1 MSAKCR
7 RKEMLLLPRAFRCCA
22 KRPAIVR
29 AKIATVTSIEAQE
42 VVTTDIIGSERITTC
57 CYIENT
63 RPNDFVTLYTPVSV
77 GVPRLCVSLRTSRV
91 VEFYVVSQR
100 GFEMR
105 IALIA
110 HLRVVTISQIEEL
123 RKLWSLSVE
132 AIMKM

>member
-1 MSAKCR
+1 MSAKYR

-42 VVTTDIIGSERITTC
+42 VVATDIIGSERIAAS

-63 RPNDFVTLYTPVSV
+63 RPDYFVALCAPVSV
-77 GVPRLCVSLRTSRV
+77 RVPRLCVSLRTPRV

-110 HLRVVTISQIEEL
+110 HLRVVTISQTEEL
-123 RKLWSLSVE
+123 RKLWGLLAEV
-132 AIMKM
+132 IMKM